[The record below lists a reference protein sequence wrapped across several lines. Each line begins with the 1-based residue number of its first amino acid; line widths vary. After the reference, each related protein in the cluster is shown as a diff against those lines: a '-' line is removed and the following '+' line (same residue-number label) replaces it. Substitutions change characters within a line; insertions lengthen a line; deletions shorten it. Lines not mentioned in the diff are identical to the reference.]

1 MDIDRPD
8 THRPDLDR
16 LNTDFAIPG
25 TLRFAAGRGGL
36 AMIEV
41 DNGLARALV
50 SPYGGQVLSYRPA
63 GAAEDL
69 LFVSERAWFE
79 SGQEIKGGVPIC
91 WPWFGVDP
99 ERRGRVI
106 HGFARLRPWTLRATG
121 TRPDGATRISLTSRD
136 DPATRALWPH
146 PFGLRV
152 DITLG
157 ATLTVA
163 LTTGNPGDR
172 PFTITQGLHSYFRVG
187 DATRVRVL
195 GLDRCTYTDKA
206 AGAGD
211 ALVVQDGPVTVAAE
225 VNRIYQSVPPA
236 LTIEDPVLGRR
247 IHLTSRHSAT
257 AVVWNPWVEN
267 ARAMADLDDADYR
280 RMLCVETVN
289 TASEVIEVPAGGTAC
304 IAAEYAILAL

>member
-1 MDIDRPD
+1 MDIDR
-8 THRPDLDR
+8 
-16 LNTDFAIPG
+16 LNADFAITG
-25 TLRFAAGRGGL
+25 TLRFVAGRGGL

-50 SPYGGQVLSYRPA
+50 SPYGGQVLSYRPT

-79 SGQEIKGGVPIC
+79 AGREIKGGVPIC

-106 HGFARLRPWTLRATG
+106 HGFARLRPWTLFATG
-121 TRPDGATRISLTSRD
+121 TLPDGATRISLTSRD
-136 DPATRALWPH
+136 DPATQALWPH

-157 ATLTVA
+157 ATLTVQ
-163 LTTGNPGDR
+163 LTTGNLGDR

-195 GLDRCTYTDKA
+195 GLDGCTYIDKA

-211 ALVVQDGPVTVAAE
+211 ALVVQEGPVTVAAE
-225 VNRIYQSVPPA
+225 VNRIYESVPPV

-247 IHLTSRHSAT
+247 IRLRSRHSAT

-289 TASEVIEVPAGGTAC
+289 TAAEVIEVPAGGTAC
-304 IAAEYAILAL
+304 IAAEYAVEPL